1 MMKKRV
7 TAALLAIAM
16 TAGCLAGCTNK
27 ESEPSASLASGETEK
42 GSSEKSDSSSE
53 RMKIGCVTFN
63 SGSDN
68 YQSVWYDEMI
78 NYAEEIGVDL
88 TILDPAG
95 DSTKQ
100 QNMVQDLINMNCD
113 CIIIWP
119 ADSESGVAE
128 VKAVHDA
135 GIPVMTANTDVAEE
149 GRQYSSCYVG
159 PSNLLE
165 GEAAGEA
172 MVELLGGK
180 GKIVEIDYLPGYTA
194 SAERS
199 QGMYNKIE
207 GTDIELLD
215 TQQGECNREK
225 SQQVMENYL
234 VRFAE
239 GEIDAVYCFDDVTAI
254 GAVNA
259 IEAAGRDEIMVIAA
273 AAGSYSTMDYIKEG
287 RISATVMQSP
297 IIETHTILDTAVE
310 LAQGNVPSEYSTF
323 IETPTVT
330 VDNYDE
336 VADTVEP
343 F

>member
-1 MMKKRV
+1 MKKRV
-7 TAALLAIAM
+7 TAVLM
-16 TAGCLAGCTNK
+16 TAALAAGCMASAVYA
-27 ESEPSASLASGETEK
+27 EASEQPSGE
-42 GSSEKSDSSSE
+42 GL
-53 RMKIGCVTFN
+53 KIGCVTFN

-68 YQSVWYDEMI
+68 YQSVWYDEI
-78 NYAEEIGVDL
+78 ISYAKELGVDL
-88 TILDPAG
+88 QIFDPAG

-100 QNMVQDLINMNCD
+100 QNMVQDLINMECD

-128 VKAVHDA
+128 VKAVYDA

-172 MVELLGGK
+172 LVDLLGGK

-194 SAERS
+194 STERS

-207 GTDIELLD
+207 GTEIELLD
-215 TQQGECNREK
+215 TQHGECNREK

-234 VRFAE
+234 VRFGK
-239 GEIDAVYCFDDVTAI
+239 GEIDAVYTFDDVTAM
-254 GAVNA
+254 GVVNA
-259 IEAAGRDEIMVIAA
+259 IEDAGRDEIKVIAA
-273 AAGSYSTMDYIKEG
+273 ASGSYGTMNYVKDG
-287 RISATVMQSP
+287 RIAATVMQSP

-310 LAQGNVPSEYSTF
+310 LAKGNAPEEYATY

-330 VDNYDE
+330 INNYDE
-336 VADTVEP
+336 VADTVAP